1 MRGEGGGARK
11 GYRVAT
17 EVYRPLVLDML
28 KKLFDIL
35 KRGKQGGGGG
45 GGDEHQ
51 CNENDYVMK
60 CIMRIL
66 AFEKQEIAP
75 YSGVVFAELGGVL
88 GEVAK
93 NPQNPMFSH
102 YLFES
107 LGVVVKSVGGGGGR
121 ECEERLLPGFEV
133 VLGKD
138 VVEYAPYVFQVFI
151 HFILLLCSN
160 LTLSFSS
167 PPPPPPLPIDYGA
180 YARTRR
186 KRNLSCLH

>member
-1 MRGEGGGARK
+1 MRGAGGEGGRK
-11 GYRVAT
+11 GYRLGV
-17 EVYRPLVLDML
+17 EVYRPLVLQML
-28 KKLFDIL
+28 QKLFDIL
-35 KRGKQGGGGG
+35 KQKQGRGEE
-45 GGDEHQ
+45 DHR

-75 YSGVVFAELGGVL
+75 YSNVVFAELGGVL

-107 LGVVVKSVGGGGGR
+107 LGVVVKSVVKGGGGG

-138 VVEYAPYVFQVFI
+138 VVEYAPYVFQVGRYSI
-151 HFILLLCSN
+151 EI
-160 LTLSFSS
+160 
-167 PPPPPPLPIDYGA
+167 
-180 YARTRR
+180 
-186 KRNLSCLH
+186 